1 MEPLNDD
8 ELKHAVS
15 SWKAP
20 TTPDHLRNR
29 IFGARQ
35 PWWRWVLTGSVRV
48 PVPVCAALALFLAWF
63 AWQQRSL
70 PDIVPPASD
79 RQGEVTLADFRPD
92 TEVQARVVGA
102 LR

>member
-1 MEPLNDD
+1 MEPLNDN

-20 TTPDHLRNR
+20 TTPDHLRSR

-35 PWWRWVLTGSVRV
+35 PWWRWLFTGTVRV
-48 PVPVCAALALFLAWF
+48 PVPVCAALVVLVALFAW
-63 AWQQRSL
+63 QRSL
-70 PDIVPPASD
+70 PEVAGPSTD
-79 RQGEVTLADFRPD
+79 RQGEVTLADFQPD
-92 TEVQARVVGA
+92 TEVQVRVVGA